1 MRNFAPQKTK
11 SLPQRVAEFINRVLG
26 KPLKKQDYAEK

>member
-1 MRNFAPQKTK
+1 MFLNNNVNSEHLLT
-11 SLPQRVAEFINRVLG
+11 LLYRVLG